1 MRIVIPGDP
10 IPLARHRSYIHNGH
24 IACYDIQ
31 ATDKNDIRLKMLA
44 AKTLQF
50 EQRPYRVRFQF
61 NFLPPNSA
69 SNATKNLML
78 WGIIPH
84 TSKPD
89 NSNLLKL
96 YEDCGN
102 NILWPDDRYL
112 IDEHIKKCY
121 SNNPCTIIDVEI
133 IPETIMS
140 KEHEQVFKT
149 FSIQDFCQLSEDSK
163 SLYYSLLAIH
173 QFLEEPDV
181 EKMASSADLLIKFA
195 NTWTDK
201 LKKIKGK

>member
-10 IPLARHRSYIHNGH
+10 IPLARHRSYIRNGH

-50 EQRPYRVRFQF
+50 EEKAYRVRFQF

-69 SNATKNLML
+69 SKATKNMML

-89 NSNLLKL
+89 NSNVLKL

-102 NILWPDDRYL
+102 NILWSDDRYL
-112 IDEHIKKCY
+112 VDEHIIKRY
-121 SNNPCTIIDVEI
+121 SNNPCTIIDIEI
-133 IPETIMS
+133 MKEVTMS

-149 FSIQDFCQLSEDSK
+149 FSPEDIPKFTANANRIIEALYPFHGNGQDFGEK
-163 SLYYSLLAIH
+163 ELA
-173 QFLEEPDV
+173 
-181 EKMASSADLLIKFA
+181 ATSDLLIKFA
-195 NTWTDK
+195 NDWTDK
-201 LKKIKGK
+201 LKKIRNK